1 MSGVAADP
9 ETRPVPDRADR
20 RFPVELGLWLSPSFP
35 VGSFA
40 YSHGLEWAVGDGRIH
55 GRATATAWLCDLLEH
70 GSPRNDAIVLTAAWR
85 AVCNDCRAALREAN
99 DLALALAGTRERRLE
114 TVTQGGAFMAA
125 MSAAWNDGRITHA
138 AGMIDGEI
146 AYPVAVGLASAAYG
160 LPLGATLSA
169 FAAAF
174 VTNMTSALVRLAVI
188 GQTDGQRVIVSLMP
202 AIEKLAAVAGNS
214 TLEDVGGAAFL
225 SDIAA
230 MAHETQDTR
239 LFRT

>member
-1 MSGVAADP
+1 
-9 ETRPVPDRADR
+9 
-20 RFPVELGLWLSPSFP
+20 
-35 VGSFA
+35 
-40 YSHGLEWAVGDGRIH
+40 
-55 GRATATAWLCDLLEH
+55 
-70 GSPRNDAIVLTAAWR
+70 
-85 AVCNDCRAALREAN
+85 
-99 DLALALAGTRERRLE
+99 
-114 TVTQGGAFMAA
+114 
-125 MSAAWNDGRITHA
+125 
-138 AGMIDGEI
+138 
-146 AYPVAVGLASAAYG
+146 YG